1 MRSLW
6 VKLVSAFAG
15 VILLGVVLNSLLINQ
30 LTQSQF
36 SQYVTATGQVWAARL
51 APSLARYYAQS
62 GSWQGVEQYL
72 STSGSMMGGSGETT
86 HPSDR
91 MGPGMMG
98 DNGMWNGG
106 MQDWMGSSSMM
117 GDMWGMMDVR
127 LILADNQGKVIADTA
142 QTAVNQQLSAN
153 DLQAG
158 IPLQVNS
165 QPVGTLL
172 AVSSTPA
179 SNSISANFLNA
190 VQRTTWISG
199 VVTGIL
205 GLLLG
210 FFLFRQIVSPIQTV
224 TEAASNI
231 ASGKLHQRVPVK
243 SNDEVGTLARTFN
256 QMADSLERNQR
267 VRQNMIADIAHELR
281 TPVTV
286 LQANLEGMLD
296 GVLPSSPE
304 EIASLRDEVDLL
316 SRLIADLRL
325 LTLAEA
331 GQLKLD
337 KTMVSVDQIV
347 DHAIEGFHMQ
357 AAEQKVTLV
366 ADMEDDITPILVDA
380 DRMNMVLRNLISNAL
395 RYTPENGKIT
405 IKASHAN
412 GNTVI
417 QVTDTGSGIR
427 AADLPHVFDRFYRA
441 DKSRARSNGGSGI
454 GLAIVKQLVEAHDGR
469 ISVLSPVS
477 SAPDEMGYGSSF
489 SIHIPSPGS
498 RGELS

>member
-15 VILLGVVLNSLLINQ
+15 VILLGIVVNSLLINQ

-36 SQYVTATGQVWAARL
+36 SQYVTTTGQAWAARL
-51 APSLARYYAQS
+51 APSLASYYAQN
-62 GSWQGVEQYL
+62 GTWQGVDQYL
-72 STSGSMMGGSGETT
+72 GNSSSMMMGGTGETT
-86 HPSDR
+86 SPSER

-117 GDMWGMMDVR
+117 GDMWGIMDVR

-190 VQRTTWISG
+190 VQRTTWITG
-199 VVTGIL
+199 LMTGIL

-210 FFLFRQIVSPIQTV
+210 FFLFRQIVSPIRTV

-231 ASGKLHQRVPVK
+231 ANGKLHQRVPVK

-256 QMADSLERNQR
+256 QMADSLERDQHL
-267 VRQNMIADIAHELR
+267 RQSMIADIAHELR
-281 TPVTV
+281 TPVTI

-325 LTLAEA
+325 LSLAEA
-331 GQLKLD
+331 GQLKLE
-337 KTMVSVDQIV
+337 KTMVPARRIV
-347 DHAIEGFHMQ
+347 ELAIEGFQMQ
-357 AAEQKVTLV
+357 AAEQKVNLVTDV
-366 ADMEDDITPILVDA
+366 ADGLPPVFVDA

-395 RYTPENGKIT
+395 RYTPENGEIVVH
-405 IKASHAN
+405 ASQKDGEAILN
-412 GNTVI
+412 
-417 QVTDTGSGIR
+417 VTDTGRGI
-427 AADLPHVFDRFYRA
+427 AVEDLPYVFDRFYRA
-441 DKSRARSNGGSGI
+441 DKSRSRSSGGSGI
-454 GLAIVKQLVEAHDGR
+454 GLAIVKQLVEAHGGK
-469 ISVLSPVS
+469 VLVKSPVYS
-477 SAPDEMGYGSSF
+477 NSVQEKGGTCFTIQMPYSD
-489 SIHIPSPGS
+489 I
-498 RGELS
+498 

>member
-6 VKLVSAFAG
+6 VKLVSAFAS
-15 VILLGVVLNSLLINQ
+15 VILLGVVVNSLLINQ

-36 SQYVTATGQVWAARL
+36 SQYVTATGQAWAARL
-51 APSLARYYAQS
+51 APSLASYYAQN
-62 GSWQGVEQYL
+62 GSWQGVERHL
-72 STSGSMMGGSGETT
+72 STSGSMLGGSGETT
-86 HPSDR
+86 PPSDR

-142 QTAVNQQLSAN
+142 QIGVNQQLSAN

-190 VQRTTWISG
+190 VQRTTWITGLITG
-199 VVTGIL
+199 VL

-231 ASGKLHQRVPVK
+231 ASGKFHQRVPVK

-256 QMADSLERNQR
+256 QMADSLERDQR
-267 VRQNMIADIAHELR
+267 LRQNMIADIAHELR

-331 GQLKLD
+331 GQLKLE
-337 KTMVSVDQIV
+337 KTMVSLEQILRR
-347 DHAIEGFHMQ
+347 ATEGFQMQ
-357 AAEQKVTLV
+357 AAEQKIKIMTDV
-366 ADMEDDITPILVDA
+366 ADHLPPVNVDA

-395 RYTPENGKIT
+395 RYTPENGEIT
-405 IKASHAN
+405 VLASQKDGEA
-412 GNTVI
+412 I
-417 QVTDTGSGIR
+417 LRVTDTGRGI
-427 AADLPHVFDRFYRA
+427 AVEDLHFVFDRFYRA
-441 DKSRARSNGGSGI
+441 DKSRNRSSGGSGI
-454 GLAIVKQLVEAHDGR
+454 GLAIVKQLVEAHGGK
-469 ISVLSPVS
+469 VWVESPIFTHS
-477 SAPDEMGYGSSF
+477 KGNRFGTSF
-489 SIHIPSPGS
+489 TIQIPFHI
-498 RGELS
+498 

>member
-1 MRSLW
+1 
-6 VKLVSAFAG
+6 
-15 VILLGVVLNSLLINQ
+15 
-30 LTQSQF
+30 
-36 SQYVTATGQVWAARL
+36 
-51 APSLARYYAQS
+51 
-62 GSWQGVEQYL
+62 
-72 STSGSMMGGSGETT
+72 
-86 HPSDR
+86 
-91 MGPGMMG
+91 MG
-98 DNGMWNGG
+98 DNEMWNGG

-142 QTAVNQQLSAN
+142 QTAVNQQLSPN

-158 IPLQVNS
+158 IPLQVDS

-172 AVSSTPA
+172 ALSTTPV

-190 VQRTTWISG
+190 VQRTTWITG
-199 VVTGIL
+199 AVTGVF

-231 ASGKLHQRVPVK
+231 ASGKLHQRVPAK

-256 QMADSLERNQR
+256 QMADTLERNQR

-296 GVLPSSPE
+296 GVLPASPE

-325 LTLAEA
+325 LSLAEA
-331 GQLKLD
+331 GQLKLE
-337 KTMVSVDQIV
+337 KTMVPARQIV
-347 DHAIEGFHMQ
+347 EHAIEGFQMQ
-357 AAEQKVTLV
+357 AAEQKVNLVTDV
-366 ADMEDDITPILVDA
+366 ADGLRPVYVDA

-395 RYTPENGKIT
+395 RYTPENGEIVVR
-405 IKASHAN
+405 ASLKDGEA
-412 GNTVI
+412 I
-417 QVTDTGSGIR
+417 LSVTDTGRGI
-427 AADLPHVFDRFYRA
+427 AVEDLPYVFDRFYRA
-441 DKSRARSNGGSGI
+441 DKSRNRSSGGSGI
-454 GLAIVKQLVEAHDGR
+454 GLAIVKQLVEAHGGK
-469 ISVLSPVS
+469 VLVQSPVYS
-477 SAPDEMGYGSSF
+477 NSVQEKVGTCFIIQMPYSD
-489 SIHIPSPGS
+489 I
-498 RGELS
+498 